1 MKGLEIT
8 VTNSDLVIK
17 QEEKLIKL
25 FIIFKDIKYGTK
37 YIIFTDKNK
46 KQIYY
51 GSPLINEKKL
61 VIMKFKDTRSEE
73 LVKQFLWNYLNNEDI
88 SNFELIEIPKIE
100 KLDIIDNNVLDV
112 KEEYI
117 ERLDEIF
124 FKEEELPQEVKK
136 EIIKKKKRGPIL
148 FILIIILI
156 LSVLG
161 IYLIKNPELIFGKEI
176 YVVCKN
182 NYEKEEI
189 EAYITE
195 TIDLTFNNFEK
206 LKEQKKEI
214 IYTFKDNDKY
224 YEFKEKKLNALYI
237 TEKGKEIFDDENL
250 TYKINIEYKKN
261 KDYKLPKEY
270 NELYDYYKNINYTC
284 NNIEKQ

>member
-8 VTNSDLVIK
+8 ITNNNLSLK
-17 QEEKLIKL
+17 QQEQLIKL

-37 YIIFTDKNK
+37 YIIYTDKNK

-61 VIMKFKDTRSEE
+61 VIMKFKDTKSEE

-100 KLDIIDNNVLDV
+100 KVDIIDNNVLDV

-136 EIIKKKKRGPIL
+136 EIIKNKKRGPII
-148 FILIIILI
+148 FVVAIMLI
-156 LSVLG
+156 LSVTI
-161 IYLIKNPELIFGKEI
+161 IYLMNNPELITGKEI

-182 NYEKEEI
+182 NYSEEEI
-189 EAYITE
+189 EANITE

-224 YEFKEKKLNALYI
+224 YEFKEKELNALYI
-237 TEKGKEIFDDENL
+237 TEKGIETFDDENL
-250 TYKINIEYKKN
+250 TYKIIIEYKIN
-261 KDYKLPKEY
+261 KDYKLSKEY